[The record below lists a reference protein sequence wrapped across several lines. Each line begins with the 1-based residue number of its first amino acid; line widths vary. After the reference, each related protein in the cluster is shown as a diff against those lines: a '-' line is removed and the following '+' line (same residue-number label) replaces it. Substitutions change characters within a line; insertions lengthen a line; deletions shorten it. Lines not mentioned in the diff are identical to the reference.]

1 MSAEKHTLAPWKIEC
16 GKNYSNEI
24 LGKSKTGKDW
34 VIARTTAAKVGR
46 RADDA
51 NARLIAAAPDLLEA
65 AKGIINSIENG
76 NGVVCYRALM
86 AAIVKAEGG
95 AE

>member
-1 MSAEKHTLAPWKIEC
+1 MIVEKHTLAPWKIER

-51 NARLIAAAPDLLEA
+51 NARLIAAAPDLLA
-65 AKGIINSIENG
+65 ALKEVMPYIVGDKNVPWRDAQASI
-76 NGVVCYRALM
+76 A
-86 AAIVKAEGG
+86 KAEGRP
-95 AE
+95 E